1 MSDTVI
7 IHNGHCSYHGP
18 ADKAPIWATREAI
31 TEPQH
36 PAPTISPQ
44 IDLGPVPAQIVSEG
58 RSATPELFGEGAHEN
73 QLTCNGDVITFA
85 RKADALSSVRTWASN
100 ATSGQSAPQRNCA
113 IGDSVPTP
121 LTSFEDTT
129 HAWEEGYRAGQSEVG
144 NPTVGDLICQEA
156 AKARK
161 VFSGTCSAAKE
172 AIDYLEQLL
181 LAGRAE
187 GKALVSSWRFRANV
201 AEQQLF
207 DRWRQSLAESGA
219 DAPSGDL
226 ISREAVLKIFQPET
240 SILRKRICDDIRAL
254 PAAPIG
260 KEIW

>member
-1 MSDTVI
+1 MSDPVNHPPHYRSHPSGVECI
-7 IHNGHCSYHGP
+7 Q
-18 ADKAPIWATREAI
+18 I
-31 TEPQH
+31 TEHMNFCLGNAMKYLWRADLKNDAIEDLEKAAWYIQREIARRKGAPAWAAQAASADH
-36 PAPTISPQ
+36 KISPAPTRSPMNS
-44 IDLGPVPAQIVSEG
+44 IAPVPTQTVS
-58 RSATPELFGEGAHEN
+58 
-73 QLTCNGDVITFA
+73 
-85 RKADALSSVRTWASN
+85 ADAIPA
-100 ATSGQSAPQRNCA
+100 
-113 IGDSVPTP
+113 P

-144 NPTVGDLICQEA
+144 NPTVGDLISQEA